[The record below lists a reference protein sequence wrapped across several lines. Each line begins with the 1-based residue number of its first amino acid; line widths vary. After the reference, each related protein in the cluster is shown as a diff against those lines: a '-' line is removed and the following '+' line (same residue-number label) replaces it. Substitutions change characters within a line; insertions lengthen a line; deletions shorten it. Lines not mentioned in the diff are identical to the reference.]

1 MKAYLILLV
10 LAGLVSCSRP
20 KVPALVDVPAAAEP
34 TLHEFEHASF
44 HLQPVE
50 PSTGALPVEVVGV
63 TSDAPA
69 AQAARV
75 LAEQKRLADER
86 RAAAAAQKQREIDE
100 MLDRAIAAAQQEQR
114 EREAEQER
122 MRQVALAQAAAAEAE
137 AKARAAESMRLAALS
152 AQIEANL
159 RFEENRMERRALD
172 LMEESVAEQ
181 RALREQMRQREIDD
195 RIFAEA
201 MEARRRNVPYII
213 DSSTA
218 RRVFGR

>member
-10 LAGLVSCSRP
+10 SAALISCSRP

-34 TLHEFEHASF
+34 TLREFEHASF

-69 AQAARV
+69 AQAVRV
-75 LAEQKRLADER
+75 LAEQKRAESERHLARLEDER
-86 RAAAAAQKQREIDE
+86 RAAVTRQILAEADAKLR
-100 MLDRAIAAAQQEQR
+100 EQR
-114 EREAEQER
+114 QQAEQER
-122 MRQVALAQAAAAEAE
+122 QRQVALAQAAAAEAE

-159 RFEENRMERRALD
+159 RFEENRMERRALE

-181 RALREQMRQREIDD
+181 RALREQLRQKEIDD
-195 RIFAEA
+195 RTFIEA

-213 DSSTA
+213 NSGSSQ
-218 RRVFGR
+218 RVFSR